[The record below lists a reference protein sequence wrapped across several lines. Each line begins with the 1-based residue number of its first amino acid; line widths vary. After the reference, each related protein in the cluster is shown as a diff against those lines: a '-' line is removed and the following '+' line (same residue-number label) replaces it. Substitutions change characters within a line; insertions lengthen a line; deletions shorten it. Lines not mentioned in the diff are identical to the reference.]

1 MRNTFAINISINI
14 KLKKSQLA
22 MKIESGGFLGK
33 MLRSL
38 RDNLDKKS
46 LKVFAVSLAKDVSP

>member
-14 KLKKSQLA
+14 KLKKIQLA
-22 MKIESGGFLGK
+22 RKIESGGFLGK
-33 MLRSL
+33 MLGSL
-38 RDNLDKKS
+38 RDNLDKKP

>member
-14 KLKKSQLA
+14 KLKISQLA

-38 RDNLDKKS
+38 RDNLDKES

>member
-1 MRNTFAINISINI
+1 MRNTFAINISINK
-14 KLKKSQLA
+14 KLKISQLA

>member
-22 MKIESGGFLGK
+22 RKIESGGFLGK
-33 MLRSL
+33 MLGSL

-46 LKVFAVSLAKDVSP
+46 LKVFPVSLAKDVSP